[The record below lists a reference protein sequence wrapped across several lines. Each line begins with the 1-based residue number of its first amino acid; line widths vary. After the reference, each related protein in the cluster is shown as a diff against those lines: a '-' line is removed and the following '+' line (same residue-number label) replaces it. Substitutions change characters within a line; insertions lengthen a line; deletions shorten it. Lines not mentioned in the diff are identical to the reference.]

1 MGAIFG
7 HIIWSAVMGT
17 NYDIS
22 MMSFFG
28 FLACSGVVVNDNL
41 VLLQRINDLQDKGY
55 NAFESVLNA
64 STDRFRPIVLTS
76 LTTFAG
82 LLPILF
88 ERSAQAQFLIPMV
101 ISLAF
106 GVLFASVVTLVMVP
120 CAYVG
125 GHSVGQRIK
134 HLNGWAMNKLE
145 MSAPSV
151 DIKPN
156 TVSEKKT
163 S

>member
-1 MGAIFG
+1 
-7 HIIWSAVMGT
+7 
-17 NYDIS
+17 
-22 MMSFFG
+22 
-28 FLACSGVVVNDNL
+28 
-41 VLLQRINDLQDKGY
+41 
-55 NAFESVLNA
+55 
-64 STDRFRPIVLTS
+64 
-76 LTTFAG
+76 
-82 LLPILF
+82 
-88 ERSAQAQFLIPMV
+88 V

-106 GVLFASVVTLVMVP
+106 GVLFASVVTLVMVT
-120 CAYVG
+120 CAYVS

-134 HLNGWAMNKLE
+134 HLIGWAMNKLE